1 MLMMQY
7 LIAKC
12 HIKSKMMWAIEIIN
26 ETTVGVIAMNMLLLC
41 QGSIEGE
48 LRTKQG
54 SQMVYV
60 VFGCIGINLISFS
73 LNFLKDLFLTAKKLC
88 NYLRVRLRSR

>member
-12 HIKSKMMWAIEIIN
+12 HFKSKMMWVIEIIN
-26 ETTVGVIAMNMLLLC
+26 ETTVGVIALNMLLLS

-48 LRTKQG
+48 MRTKQG

-73 LNFLKDLFLTAKKLC
+73 FNFLRDLFQTAKKLC
-88 NYLRVRLRSR
+88 NYLRVRLGRR

>member
-12 HIKSKMMWAIEIIN
+12 HFKSKMMWVIEITN
-26 ETTVGVIAMNMLLLC
+26 EATVGVIAMLLLC

-48 LRTKQG
+48 MRTKQG

-88 NYLRVRLRSR
+88 NYLRVRLGSR